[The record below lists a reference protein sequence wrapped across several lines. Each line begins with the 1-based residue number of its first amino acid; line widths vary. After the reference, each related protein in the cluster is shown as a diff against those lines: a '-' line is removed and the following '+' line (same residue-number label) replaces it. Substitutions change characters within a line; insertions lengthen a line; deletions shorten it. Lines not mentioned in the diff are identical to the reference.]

1 MTTPA
6 KPESF
11 MSLIE
16 DITPEIHANLRRAVE
31 LGRWPG
37 GERLS
42 AEQVELCLQALI
54 LYEARHLPESERSGY
69 VGRGCKKTASCGHP
83 PGHEYDL

>member
-1 MTTPA
+1 MTTPE

-11 MSLIE
+11 MRLIE
-16 DITPEIHANLRRAVE
+16 DITPEIHFKLRRAVE

-54 LYEARHLPESERSGY
+54 LYEARHLPEKERTGY
-69 VGRGCKKTASCGHP
+69 VDRSTKKPGSCG
-83 PGHEYDL
+83 